1 MRYRCSVQENR
12 VKHNSIEV
20 LEMVKWDKIHEGCC
34 VVLKLY
40 ETAIVIEQKSYDR
53 IYVVWITRI
62 GSTGPQV
69 VWYWNTSKVKGGK
82 IKNTLW
88 KREQGKPVKQCNL
101 TNQAKNTKQKEEK

>member
-1 MRYRCSVQENR
+1 MLCSIYN
-12 VKHNSIEV
+12 
-20 LEMVKWDKIHEGCC
+20 C
-34 VVLKLY
+34 
-40 ETAIVIEQKSYDR
+40 IEQQLFTIVMEQQSYDR

-101 TNQAKNTKQKEEK
+101 TSQVKNTNHKQKEEKYKNTNKIKDVRIMKK